1 VSGDAETGVTLDV
14 LLELQELDLGLD
26 RLRHRRDTLPERDK
40 LAAVASD
47 LAQTERELAAVRPE
61 RDEAAREEKRLDDEA
76 TSLESKAAE
85 VERKLY
91 SGEISSPRELQ
102 AMQADVESLRR
113 HRRNLEDRELEV
125 MERREAFDATMT
137 DLEAR
142 AGALRGEATAL
153 AAALADAEAV
163 IDKELEAERSA
174 RETLATRFSSEIL
187 GEYERRRAR
196 NRGVGAARL
205 VGTSC
210 QGCHL
215 SIPSVEAERI
225 RRAAPGTL
233 AFCDNCGC
241 ILIP

>member
-1 VSGDAETGVTLDV
+1 MSADAEARVTLDT
-14 LLELQELDLGLD
+14 LLELQDLDLGLD

-40 LAAVASD
+40 LATVERD
-47 LAQTERELAAVRPE
+47 LTQAERELADVRPQ
-61 RDEAAREEKRLDDEA
+61 RDEAAREEHRLDDEA

-91 SGEISSPRELQ
+91 SGEITSPRELQ
-102 AMQADVESLRR
+102 ALQADVDSLRR
-113 HRRNLEDRELEV
+113 HRGSLEDRELEI
-125 MERREAFDATMT
+125 MERREAFDATVNG
-137 DLEAR
+137 LETR
-142 AGALRGEATAL
+142 AGELRGEASALATAL
-153 AAALADAEAV
+153 TEAEAV
-163 IDKELEAERSA
+163 IDKEIDAERAA
-174 RETLATRFSSEIL
+174 RESLATRFSTEIL
-187 GEYERRRAR
+187 DEYERRRAR

-225 RRAAPGTL
+225 RKAPPGTL